1 MVGPWLLTTHDQT
14 YFEPIAKRY
23 TMTIDQRGS
32 IQPTPHAADTRR
44 GAKTPEEAAR
54 QFEAILVRQFVTAMT
69 EGLFKASLSGE
80 EGPGWMKG
88 QQDMQRDV
96 MTDVLTD
103 HLVERGGLR
112 ISDLLL
118 RQWQRDP
125 AQDLPT
131 ADEGEER

>member
-1 MVGPWLLTTHDQT
+1 
-14 YFEPIAKRY
+14 
-23 TMTIDQRGS
+23 MTINQPGS

-44 GAKTPEEAAR
+44 GAKTPEEAAK

-69 EGLFKASLSGE
+69 DGLFQASLSGE

-103 HLVERGGLR
+103 HLVESGALR

-125 AQDLPT
+125 AQDPPMVS
-131 ADEGEER
+131 GGQER